1 MASTIQRSVQLV
13 DGGISVEIRL
23 VAKDAADDALI
34 QKFGDIEINPTGYFN
49 DPLHTDYPKFFV
61 QAGDPVQFYTVGAI
75 RTLFIDDTLTLD
87 ALQKK
92 AKLWGD
98 KISLDIQNAMI
109 ALRALEDTSTGVSTI
124 VI

>member
-1 MASTIQRSVQLV
+1 MSSTIQRVVKLV

-34 QKFGDIEINPTGYFN
+34 QKFGDIEINPSGQFS
-49 DPLHTDYPKFFV
+49 DPLDLSYPKFNV
-61 QAGDPVQFYTVGAI
+61 VAGDPVPFYTVQVI
-75 RTLFIDDTLTLD
+75 RALFVDDTLALAD
-87 ALQKK
+87 LQKR

-98 KISLDIQNAMI
+98 KIALDIQNAI
-109 ALRALEDTSTGVSTI
+109 TALRALNDTSTGVSTV